1 MKTTSLLLALPIMIT
16 LTACGS
22 SSPSSNLKHIPVKD
36 VKTCDTEVDVPADP
50 HARVHATR
58 VVLAADMKKADI
70 AEYSTHAINLGTG
83 QEIFNDVYQESLKT
97 FVLKLSQNQT
107 LELYEPETQK
117 IVGSVEPV
125 ASTSNKMTLK
135 LDGYTDILTC
145 RQTEK

>member
-1 MKTTSLLLALPIMIT
+1 MKTTSFLLALPIMIT

-22 SSPSSNLKHIPVKD
+22 SQTSSLKHVPVKG

-58 VVLAADMKKADI
+58 VVFTTDMKSADVI
-70 AEYSTHAINLGTG
+70 EYSTRAFNLGTG
-83 QEIFNDVYQESLKT
+83 QEIFNELYQESLKT
-97 FVLKLSQNQT
+97 FVLKLSQNQK

-125 ASTSNKMTLK
+125 ASTSTKMTLK
-135 LDGYTDILTC
+135 LDGYTDTLTC